1 MNATLRSSLATVFA
15 LLSPLSLA
23 TDAEPPETG
32 WAFYLD
38 NDLLT
43 PGQRDQDYTG
53 GFSLT
58 RSGREVATGFASMEV
73 LRAGADRLL
82 GVTGLYRDSDLSRHS
97 QELGITTFTPAE
109 LDDVSAQQGDRPY
122 ASLIYLS
129 QSKAH
134 IDPEREVAYLST
146 LTVGVLGLEVI
157 GDLQSDLH
165 KLLGATTPQGWEQQ
179 ISQGGEPTFRYS
191 LARTARTWSGTVAGQ
206 SGESTA
212 ALRASA
218 GYLTQLTFGMAT
230 RVGEIHSPWWSY
242 NPQLA
247 DYAEKTV
254 PVAAAEGGAEHYFWA
269 GFSLHW
275 RLYNAFLQGQFRDSA
290 VTFSATE
297 LEPLVAEAWLGY
309 TLATENGW
317 RFSYVLRAMS
327 SEIKAGPGDRSLVW
341 GGLTISQAF

>member
-1 MNATLRSSLATVFA
+1 MNKLLRNSLATALV
-15 LLSPLSLA
+15 LLSPVTLA
-23 TDAEPPETG
+23 ADPEPAETG
-32 WAFYLD
+32 WAFYID

-43 PGQRDQDYTG
+43 PGHRDRDYTG

-58 RSGREVATGFASMEV
+58 RSGRDVADGFASLEPV
-73 LRAGADRLL
+73 RASIDRLF
-82 GVTGLYRDSDLSRHS
+82 GVQGLYQDNGLTRHS
-97 QELGITTFTPAE
+97 QEVGITTFTPAD
-109 LDDVSAQQGDRPY
+109 LDDLNAQQGDRPY
-122 ASLIYLS
+122 ASLLYFS
-129 QSKAH
+129 QSTAH
-134 IDPEREVAYLST
+134 IDPHREVAYLST
-146 LTVGVLGLEVI
+146 LTVGLLGLELI
-157 GDLQSDLH
+157 GELQTDLH
-165 KLLGATTPQGWEQQ
+165 KAFGATEPQGWDNQ
-179 ISQGGEPTFRYS
+179 ISNGGEPTFRYS
-191 LARTARTWSGTVAGQ
+191 VARTARNWSGSFAGFE
-206 SGESTA
+206 GESTT

-254 PVAAAEGGAEHYFWA
+254 PVAAAEGGAEQYFWA
-269 GFSLHW
+269 GFSVHW

-290 VTFSATE
+290 VTFSANE

-309 TLATENGW
+309 TLASENGW

-327 SEIKAGPGDRSLVW
+327 SEIKNGPGDRSLIW